1 MHLLPQ
7 VVQEKESR
15 ITADGEAMRGI
26 EARIQDKDTAY
37 RTALTDIQQLK
48 EDLKESQ
55 RELTKYM
62 NRVQQ
67 LDGAVHSKNDI
78 MRKQVRHPLLL
89 YRPAAVPALC
99 PPVLIVR
106 LWFDW
111 TGGESAGLDSA
122 GARAGA
128 VPAARAAHHAHVAA
142 AGQRPEREAG

>member
-78 MRKQVRHPLLL
+78 MRKQVRHPSCG
-89 YRPAAVPALC
+89 RPCVMP
-99 PPVLIVR
+99 
-106 LWFDW
+106 
-111 TGGESAGLDSA
+111 
-122 GARAGA
+122 ARADCSSL
-128 VPAARAAHHAHVAA
+128 V
-142 AGQRPEREAG
+142 